1 MKGLNKDDLVQA
13 VAERTH
19 APRKTA
25 EAVVNAA
32 LESIS
37 EALEQNEKVTIIGFG
52 TFAVRERAEREGRNP
67 RTGESITISAKRI
80 PCFTAGKALKDRLE
94 VPGEG

>member
-1 MKGLNKDDLVQA
+1 MNKDDLVQA

-37 EALEQNEKVTIIGFG
+37 EALENDDKVTIIGFG

-67 RTGESITISAKRI
+67 RTGETIRIEAKRI

-94 VPGEG
+94 LPE

>member
-1 MKGLNKDDLVQA
+1 MNKDDLVQA

-25 EAVVNAA
+25 EAVVNAT
-32 LESIS
+32 LDSIS
-37 EALEQNEKVTIIGFG
+37 EALENDDKVTIIGFG

-67 RTGESITISAKRI
+67 RTGETITIESKRV
-80 PCFTAGKALKDRLE
+80 PCFTAGKALRDRLE
-94 VPGEG
+94 LPEEA

>member
-1 MKGLNKDDLVQA
+1 MNKDELVQA

-19 APRKTA
+19 APKKTA

-37 EALEQNEKVTIIGFG
+37 EALEHDEKVTIIGFG

-67 RTGESITISAKRI
+67 RSGASITIKAKRT
-80 PCFTAGKALKDRLE
+80 PCFTAGKALKERLE
-94 VPGEG
+94 LPQDE